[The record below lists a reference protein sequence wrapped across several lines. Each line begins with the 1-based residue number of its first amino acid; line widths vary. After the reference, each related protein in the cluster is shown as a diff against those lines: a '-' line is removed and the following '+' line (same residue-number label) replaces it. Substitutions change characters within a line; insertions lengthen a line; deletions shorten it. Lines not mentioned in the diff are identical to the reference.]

1 MMLRKT
7 DSIDF
12 QDTNVAAARGVESGS
27 LSVEGTTMNWVRGLS
42 VRNMSA
48 LFDPAFGSASGC
60 APISASDGRNEK
72 NGISLLASRSWPWFL
87 PLRYVWKADC
97 FAGANSGGIAGLA
110 ALS

>member
-27 LSVEGTTMNWVRGLS
+27 LSVEGTIMNWVRGLIRS
-42 VRNMSA
+42 HYVGLVRSGVRINM
-48 LFDPAFGSASGC
+48 GR

-72 NGISLLASRSWPWFL
+72 NGISSSASRSWP
-87 PLRYVWKADC
+87 
-97 FAGANSGGIAGLA
+97 
-110 ALS
+110 